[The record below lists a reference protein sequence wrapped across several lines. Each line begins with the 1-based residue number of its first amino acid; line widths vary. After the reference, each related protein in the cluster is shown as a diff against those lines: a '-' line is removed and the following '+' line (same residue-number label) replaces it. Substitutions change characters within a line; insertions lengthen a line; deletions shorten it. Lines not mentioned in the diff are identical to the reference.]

1 VGRLVQAVSAS
12 PDWAA
17 TAIFVVEDDA
27 QAGPDHVDA
36 HRTEALVVSPY
47 TQHATVDHTFYST
60 VSMLHTMELL
70 AGVGPLTQFDAAA
83 TPMLTS
89 FASTANVAPY
99 SAQTPRQSLTELNT
113 AAAPMAAQSAAMD
126 FSDADK
132 ADSHVLN
139 EAVWQS
145 IKGAGSPMS
154 AARHH
159 ISNGTADN
167 DG

>member
-1 VGRLVQAVSAS
+1 
-12 PDWAA
+12 
-17 TAIFVVEDDA
+17 
-27 QAGPDHVDA
+27 
-36 HRTEALVVSPY
+36 
-47 TQHATVDHTFYST
+47 
-60 VSMLHTMELL
+60 MLRTMELP

-89 FASTANVAPY
+89 FASTANVTPY

-132 ADSHVLN
+132 ADSQLLN

-145 IKGAGSPMS
+145 IKGAGSPMP
-154 AARHH
+154 AARRH